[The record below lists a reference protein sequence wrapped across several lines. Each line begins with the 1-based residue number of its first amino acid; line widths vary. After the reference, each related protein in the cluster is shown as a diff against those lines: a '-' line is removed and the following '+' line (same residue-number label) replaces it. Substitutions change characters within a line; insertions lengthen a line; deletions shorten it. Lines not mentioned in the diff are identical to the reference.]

1 MSLNSLDAPFYLVQS
16 DTENE
21 WFSAKPDQVEAIKEG
36 YRRGQLEL
44 KGGQGG
50 SSMWLTTDE
59 YTYKITTR
67 SRTKYLVYWRKPGKI
82 YIGQPNGKKRAV
94 IYIPTHKGAA
104 AAHKN
109 PTAQEIGCRVTSI
122 GYTL

>member
-1 MSLNSLDAPFYLVQS
+1 M
-16 DTENE
+16 
-21 WFSAKPDQVEAIKEG
+21 G
-36 YRRGQLEL
+36 
-44 KGGQGG
+44 
-50 SSMWLTTDE
+50 WLTTDE
-59 YTYKITTR
+59 YTYEITTR
-67 SRTKYLVYWRKPGKI
+67 SGTTYLVYWRIPGKI